1 MSGARAVRVLKYSTL
16 LALAIVG
23 CAPNILNAGY
33 GANLLPIRFMTAT
46 HADVTPGALKLDDEE
61 INQNRGVEAE
71 AGRGALKAD
80 GALLVLQRK
89 EQSAALKYAVQ
100 ARFSTRVPAPNIS
113 ESHSETPE
121 H

>member
-1 MSGARAVRVLKYSTL
+1 MRVFNSTL
-16 LALAIVG
+16 LALVVG
-23 CAPNILNAGY
+23 CGPNILNAGY

-46 HADVTPGALKLDDEE
+46 HADVTPGALKLDDGE

-121 H
+121 R